1 MKLQDIFPH
10 NSTLNGLES
19 IFHAV
24 GNDSFYFDAE
34 GIRSN
39 EKIIT
44 TGKTLILLTVS
55 PERSIMESTVRLV
68 DVFYFKHRVYLM
80 LIDLETEKIL
90 LINQYLDT
98 DDTFCNWRLLD
109 IDYLK
114 QRVEE
119 S

>member
-1 MKLQDIFPH
+1 MKLQDLFQ
-10 NSTLNGLES
+10 NYSTILGLES

-24 GNDSFYFDAE
+24 GNDSYYLDIE

-39 EKIIT
+39 GKILT
-44 TGKTLILLTVS
+44 TGKTFIMLSLS
-55 PERSIMESTVRLV
+55 AERSIMESTVKLL
-68 DVFYFKHRVYLM
+68 DVFYHKCIYLL
-80 LIDLETEKIL
+80 LIDMETENVIL
-90 LINQYLDT
+90 ISQYLDT

-119 S
+119 N